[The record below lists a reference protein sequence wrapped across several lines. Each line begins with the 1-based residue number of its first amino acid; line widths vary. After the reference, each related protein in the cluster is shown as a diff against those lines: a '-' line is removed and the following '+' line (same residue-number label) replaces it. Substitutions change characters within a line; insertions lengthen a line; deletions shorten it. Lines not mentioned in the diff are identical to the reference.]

1 LIRKK
6 QDAELTLGQMRTTF
20 KKANEEF
27 KERQLRLTEERKS
40 LHELD
45 TLIHE
50 LKGTVCTIL

>member
-1 LIRKK
+1 
-6 QDAELTLGQMRTTF
+6 MRTTF

-27 KERQLRLTEERKS
+27 KERQLRLTEERRS

-50 LKGTVCTIL
+50 LKGIVFSKLYSYAPSYDNFYFC